1 MVSKKGVPMDQKRLD
16 ELLEQATVD
25 CYDEEEEFTG
35 VLNTLDDNLSF
46 PLQAEAMGEQV
57 EVIGL
62 DSRRSSLRKGIVAR
76 VRKGGREY
84 SVGLADLHFV
94 DPDPVSAEWL
104 AMYRYWAG
112 MNEAE

>member
-1 MVSKKGVPMDQKRLD
+1 MEQKRLD

-46 PLQAEAMGEQV
+46 PLQAEAMGELV

-84 SVGLADLHFV
+84 SVGLADLNFV
-94 DPDPVSAEWL
+94 DPDPASAEWL
-104 AMYRYWAG
+104 EVYRYWAG
-112 MNEAE
+112 MNEEEDGP